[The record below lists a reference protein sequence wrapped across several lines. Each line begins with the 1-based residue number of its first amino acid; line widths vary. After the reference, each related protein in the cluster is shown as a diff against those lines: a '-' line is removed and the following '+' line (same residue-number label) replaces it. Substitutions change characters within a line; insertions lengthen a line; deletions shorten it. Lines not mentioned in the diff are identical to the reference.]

1 MAEENLPVPQ
11 IRLRRWR
18 PSLVWLV
25 PMAAALV
32 GLSLLISTWKTMGP
46 RITISFQTAEG
57 LEVGK
62 TLVKYRDVT
71 IGRVTAI
78 AVSPDHGNVL
88 VTVEL
93 AKSAQDVASDD
104 THFWVVRPR
113 FGVGWVSGLN
123 TLLSGS
129 FIGVQTGAS
138 RLPRRRFVGLE
149 DPPPLEHGPH
159 GTLVLLHADDLGSV
173 SLGAPVY
180 FRRLQVGRVIDERL
194 EPDGRGVQVALFI
207 DAPSDRF
214 VNESTR
220 FWNAGGLDVSL
231 GAGGLNLKTQ
241 SLISVLVGGIAFES
255 PPVTSDVRPAIS
267 GTQFFLYTDQA
278 AAMAPPDGE
287 PHYVR
292 MRFEQSL
299 RGLSIG
305 APVEFVGVNIG
316 SVFSIDLDYDATTQR
331 FPVVVTAVIYP
342 RRMGRAYEVLAQ
354 QGTAQSDDSMAR
366 LVGQLVARGL
376 RAQPRPGNLLTGQ
389 LYLALDFIAGA
400 QTARF
405 DPAVR
410 PLEIPTMRGSIDE
423 LQLRIASIVDKIDA
437 LPMAAIAR
445 HVDEDLT
452 GIHAAIDQL
461 NNQMIPSVTGT
472 FGAAH
477 MTLGNIDRVL
487 ADDSPQMDS
496 LEQTLEQARKTMG
509 SIRALTDYLDRH
521 PEALIRGRKATK
533 RGEAAP

>member
-11 IRLRRWR
+11 IRSRRWR

-267 GTQFFLYTDQA
+267 GTQFFLYKDQA

-461 NNQMIPSVTGT
+461 NNQMIPSVTRT